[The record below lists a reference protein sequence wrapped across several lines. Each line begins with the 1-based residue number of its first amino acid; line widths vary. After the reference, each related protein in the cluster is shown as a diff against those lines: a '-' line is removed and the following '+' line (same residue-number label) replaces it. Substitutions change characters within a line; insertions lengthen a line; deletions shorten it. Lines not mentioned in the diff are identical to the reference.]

1 MSSSAREAYLET
13 QIRTAT
19 PQKLRLML
27 IDGALRFAQ
36 QAIACWDDPD
46 QSAARCNALARCH
59 DILVELYG
67 AVRTDD
73 APVAP
78 QVKAIYRF
86 LFLHLV
92 EATTGNDCQKVREV
106 VRVLEQER
114 ETWRQ
119 LCTQMPEPPARDDG
133 ELAGSHEITARD
145 CPPLHLPANPSAPFS
160 LEA

>member
-1 MSSSAREAYLET
+1 MTHTARDAYLET

-36 QAIACWDDPD
+36 QAIECWDREE
-46 QSAARCNALARCH
+46 QRGARCNALARCH
-59 DILVELYG
+59 DILIELYG
-67 AVRTDD
+67 SIRTDQL
-73 APVAP
+73 PVTH

-86 LFLHLV
+86 LFRQLA
-92 EATTGNDCQKVREV
+92 EAASTGDCQKVRDI

-114 ETWRQ
+114 ATWRQ
-119 LCTQMPEPPARDDG
+119 LCEQMPEPPLREPG
-133 ELAGSHEITARD
+133 GPLGCQEITARD
-145 CPPLHLPANPSAPFS
+145 CLPLDPPPQTPFS